1 MFKNLSPRAI
11 GIRDLPL
18 AQTVALAAAHG
29 FAGVDVDIREV
40 AAFALAHGVDHVRRL
55 FADAGVRP
63 GQWSLPVA
71 WRDDARWRADLAEL
85 PELAA
90 LGVALGCARTSTF
103 MPSGSD
109 ERAYAQNLAWHAER
123 FRPIAEVLREQGCHF
138 GIEFLGPR
146 TLRAQFRH
154 EFIHTLGGLLELCA
168 AIGTGNV
175 GALLDAWHLY
185 TSGGVSEDLDRLDVH
200 DVVVVHVNDA
210 PAGIPRDAQIDTTR
224 ELPLATG
231 VIDLPGFMGKLHAL
245 GYDGPVTVEP
255 FNTTLNDVARTDPG
269 RAARLVAQSLD
280 RLWYAADLS

>member
-11 GIRDLPL
+11 GIRDLSL
-18 AQTVALAAAHG
+18 ERTVALAAAHG
-29 FAGVDVDIREV
+29 FAGIDVDIREV
-40 AAFALAHGVDHVRRL
+40 AALARAHGVDHVRRL
-55 FADAGVRP
+55 FTDAGVRP
-63 GQWSLPVA
+63 GQWGLPVA
-71 WRDDARWRADLAEL
+71 WRDDTRWRADLAEL

-109 ERAYAQNLAWHAER
+109 ERAYAENFAWHVER
-123 FRPIAEVLREQGCHF
+123 FRPIAWVLNEQGCRF
-138 GIEFLGPR
+138 GIEFLGPK
-146 TLRAQFRH
+146 TLRAGFRH
-154 EFIHTLGGLLELCA
+154 AFIHTLGGLLELCA

-175 GALLDAWHLY
+175 GVLLDAWHLY
-185 TSGGVSEDLDRLDVH
+185 TSGGVSDDLDRLGAR

-210 PAGIPRDAQIDTTR
+210 PAGLPRDAQIDTAR

-231 VIDLPGFMGKLHAL
+231 VIDLPGFMGKLRAL

-255 FNTTLNDVARTDPG
+255 FNTALEGVARADPE

-280 RLWYAADLS
+280 RLWHAADLP